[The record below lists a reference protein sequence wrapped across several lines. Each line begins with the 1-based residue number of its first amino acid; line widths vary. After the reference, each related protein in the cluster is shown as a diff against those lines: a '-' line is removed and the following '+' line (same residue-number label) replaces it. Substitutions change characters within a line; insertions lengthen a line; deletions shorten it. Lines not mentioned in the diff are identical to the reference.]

1 MLRIGKFNNLRV
13 VKTVDFGVYL
23 DGGEYGEILMPRK
36 YVPEGLADGG
46 EVEAFV
52 YFDSEDRIIATTE
65 RPLIEVGE
73 FGMLTAVSSTRF
85 GTFMDWGLLKDLLV
99 PFREQQT
106 PIKVGDKCVVYAY
119 FDHESKRIVGSTK
132 LNKYVGNKIPKY
144 NVNDTVDLLAVQKT
158 DLGFKVIVDNL
169 FWGLIYNNDLF
180 DPIYPGDRLQGYVK
194 NIRDDGKVDVTIRG
208 SGDRVFSLVDRIS
221 GYLSDN
227 GGKMPLTDSSS
238 PEDIKEVFQCSK
250 KDFKKA
256 LGFLYKRGRIDIN
269 DDSVCLRRRPGLQ
282 GDN

>member
-99 PFREQQT
+99 PFREQQA
-106 PIKVGDKCVVYAY
+106 PIKTM
-119 FDHESKRIVGSTK
+119 SR
-132 LNKYVGNKIPKY
+132 
-144 NVNDTVDLLAVQKT
+144 
-158 DLGFKVIVDNL
+158 
-169 FWGLIYNNDLF
+169 
-180 DPIYPGDRLQGYVK
+180 
-194 NIRDDGKVDVTIRG
+194 
-208 SGDRVFSLVDRIS
+208 
-221 GYLSDN
+221 
-227 GGKMPLTDSSS
+227 
-238 PEDIKEVFQCSK
+238 
-250 KDFKKA
+250 
-256 LGFLYKRGRIDIN
+256 
-269 DDSVCLRRRPGLQ
+269 SV
-282 GDN
+282 